1 VLCFRHTHT
10 ISTPLGRHNDRRI
23 EEVADNVGSKTWI
36 IPDGFLPEHSNGH
49 FVSHEAV
56 CVLNLTDQDAHL
68 TITVYF
74 EDREPMTGFTATC
87 GARRTNHVRL
97 DKIVN
102 SEGQKIPV
110 GVPYALKVDSNQP
123 VIIQH
128 SRMDTTQ
135 AEMALMTT
143 IAYPL

>member
-1 VLCFRHTHT
+1 MAER
-10 ISTPLGRHNDRRI
+10 IGRR
-23 EEVADNVGSKTWI
+23 VWI
-36 IPDGFLPEHSNGH
+36 IPDGYIPERSSGH

-56 CVLNLTDQDAHL
+56 CVVNLGDEDAHL
-68 TITVYF
+68 SITVYF

-97 DKIVN
+97 DVIATQE
-102 SEGQKIPV
+102 SEKIPV
-110 GVPYALKVDSNQP
+110 GVPYALKVESDQP
-123 VIIQH
+123 VVVQY

-143 IAYPL
+143 IAYPV